1 MNTDDS
7 VLNTAKVLIKGMFSY
22 VTDWENGYTH
32 KRHYAVP
39 RCRGLSSIS
48 NQIRLTVSLS
58 LAQQSLSVGHSL
70 TLRQSLS
77 LTTNKRTARPHHTQT
92 LYF

>member
-7 VLNTAKVLIKGMFSY
+7 VLNTTEVLVKGTCWY
-22 VTDWENGYTH
+22 VDYGENRYTH
-32 KRHYAVP
+32 KRHCAVS
-39 RCRGLSSIS
+39 RCRGVSSIS
-48 NQIRLTVSLS
+48 NQICLTVSLS